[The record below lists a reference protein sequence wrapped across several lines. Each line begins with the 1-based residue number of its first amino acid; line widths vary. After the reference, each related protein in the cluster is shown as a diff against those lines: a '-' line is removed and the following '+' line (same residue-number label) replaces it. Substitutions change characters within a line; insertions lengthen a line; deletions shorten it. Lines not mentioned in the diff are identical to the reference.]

1 MNSEPIFVDTGSSVT
16 LSTTLNETLTSI
28 DTIITLTNAFDF
40 PRKGI
45 INIEDEYIL
54 FTGKSNNNLTGCV
67 RGHLMSTA
75 TAHSNGTIVH
85 TVARGS
91 QSSVTKDKK
100 KAGWYLDR
108 FHNDKTLR
116 LSDSDL
122 LLPGTVR
129 FNYSNNVFQGFNGES
144 WVEFNAIKGET
155 GNHGEDGIAS
165 FDVDNLPK
173 NQKVE
178 GEVYSGKVD
187 NELRFRALN
196 TTIFDINESI
206 TDVDSISINKSD
218 DYLTL
223 VANPRPYQWDMSSNN
238 TIEYFKSSLSSSTLK
253 AFGTI
258 QTWKVKSGETVR
270 IGTAVR
276 ISLSVSGTNYSNA
289 TTELVIEPYT
299 YNVSHE
305 EIKQGSAVLG
315 IAMQT
320 KTGGNSCLVCTDGIT
335 TVVMGDGNGAGNQTS
350 TVINGPGAH
359 GFIGYDAKV
368 YNESLSTGISS
379 NTPTMGYW
387 LERGSFSSGSGVL
400 FYVKTSFSMT

>member
-1 MNSEPIFVDTGSSVT
+1 MNSEPIFIDTGSSVT

-28 DTIITLTNAFDF
+28 DTTITLTNATDF
-40 PRKGI
+40 PRKGVI
-45 INIEDEYIL
+45 RIDNEYIL
-54 FTGKSNNNLTGCV
+54 FTGKSSNNLTGCV
-67 RGHLMSTA
+67 RGYSNTIA
-75 TAHSNGTIVH
+75 TTHSSGTSVS
-85 TVARGS
+85 TVARSS
-91 QSSVTKDKK
+91 QASITTDKK
-100 KAGWYLDR
+100 KAGWYFDR

-116 LSDSDL
+116 VSDSDL
-122 LLPGTVR
+122 LLPGTIR
-129 FNYSNNVFQGFNGES
+129 FNYSNNAFQGFNGES
-144 WVEFNAIKGET
+144 WVEFNGIQGEKGED
-155 GNHGEDGIAS
+155 GEDGIAS

-173 NQKVE
+173 NQTLD

-187 NELRFRALN
+187 NELRFRSLN
-196 TTIFDINESI
+196 TTTFDINQAI
-206 TDVDSISINKSD
+206 TNVDSISITKSD

-238 TIEYFKSSLSSSTLK
+238 TVTYFKSSLSASTLK

-258 QTWKVKSGETVR
+258 QSWKVKIGQTVT

-276 ISLSVSGTNYSNA
+276 ITLSVSGTGYKEA

-299 YNVSHE
+299 YSASQE
-305 EIKQGSAVLG
+305 EIKAGSAPLG
-315 IAMQT
+315 IAMET

-350 TVINGPGAH
+350 TSIDGPGAH
-359 GFIGYDAKV
+359 GFVGYDGKV
-368 YNESLSTGISS
+368 YNESISTGISS

-387 LERGSFSSGSGVL
+387 LERGSFNLGSAVL